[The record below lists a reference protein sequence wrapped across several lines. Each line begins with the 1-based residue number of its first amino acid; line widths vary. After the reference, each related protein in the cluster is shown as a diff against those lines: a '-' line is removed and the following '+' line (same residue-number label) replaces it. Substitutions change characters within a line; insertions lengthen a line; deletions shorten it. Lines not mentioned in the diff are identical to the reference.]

1 MCGPSPRPGS
11 RPVVMPPPV
20 RVRVLLAL
28 LALMAPGC
36 GAQPAG
42 VPDRPDRADR
52 AESGRGNATAVETE
66 PENDVDSEDDSE
78 DDSDQLEPGKKG
90 SEDHQRIA
98 AIEKAVNDT
107 RAARHECWAF
117 AAADDFRLAGRI
129 VLRFTFSAP
138 DAASVE
144 VVHDQPGD
152 ARLSECLVQLYQ
164 AYAWPRVF
172 EPGQAILL
180 PFEFQAPDAQYTV
193 AARYVE
199 PAVLAEGKLEVA
211 VLIDEKNS
219 GNGAGALST
228 LVLSGGMEVPLHR
241 HSATEILYV
250 KSGQGLVYGLGGR
263 NKAVRVG
270 PGHGIYIPAGTAHA
284 FVHQGDEPI
293 KLVQLYTPA
302 GPEKRFKGGP
312 DVGTTPVS
320 EAEARRPA
328 RDHPVPIVVKKPSEH
343 TIAGGDARVAIYF
356 EQSVTGDK
364 AASMSVFTARPGARV
379 PPHRHA
385 AESEI
390 LLVLRGAGVMTV
402 LGESYPIEPMTA
414 VQVPANIEHSFD
426 VIGEEPVEAIQFY
439 TPAGPEQRFK
449 GSK

>member
-1 MCGPSPRPGS
+1 VPGH
-11 RPVVMPPPV
+11 
-20 RVRVLLAL
+20 
-28 LALMAPGC
+28 
-36 GAQPAG
+36 
-42 VPDRPDRADR
+42 
-52 AESGRGNATAVETE
+52 ATAVE
-66 PENDVDSEDDSE
+66 PDD
-78 DDSDQLEPGKKG
+78 EPGDQTGTGDEPGARSSGQG
-90 SEDHQRIA
+90 SEDEPRIA

-107 RAARHECWAF
+107 QAARHECWAF

-129 VLRFTFSAP
+129 VLRLTFAATDSA
-138 DAASVE
+138 AVE
-144 VVHDQPGD
+144 VIRDQPGD
-152 ARLSECLVQLYQ
+152 PRLRQCLVQLYE
-164 AYAWPRVF
+164 AYVWPRVF
-172 EPGQAILL
+172 EPGQAIEL
-180 PFEFQAPDAQYTV
+180 PFDFQAPDAQYTV

-228 LVLSGGMEVPLHR
+228 LILSDGMEVPLHR
-241 HSATEILYV
+241 HSSTELLFV

-263 NKAVRVG
+263 ENAVRVG
-270 PGHGIYIPAGTAHA
+270 PGHGIYIPAGTAHG

-328 RDHPVPIVVKKPSEH
+328 RGHRLPIVVKKPSEH

-414 VQVPANIEHSFD
+414 VQVPANIEHGFEVTGD
-426 VIGEEPVEAIQFY
+426 EPVEAIQFY